1 MITSNSAALVLASPG
16 IFTEVVVIVGFL
28 VIKSR
33 VEFFNVVKI
42 GIDTMGSVTVSAFVV
57 ERTLAVVRASLDG
70 FFEVESIVDTKP

>member
-16 IFTEVVVIVGFL
+16 ISTEVVVIVGFV

-42 GIDTMGSVTVSAFVV
+42 GIDTMDSVAVSPFVV
-57 ERTLAVVRASLDG
+57 ERTFVVVSVSLDG
-70 FFEVESIVDTKP
+70 FFAVEAIVDTKP